1 MFFIFSQVLNII
13 FDFYNLIIFLIL
25 SAFLISFFNKKISTI
40 IYLVSIIIFIIT
52 SILPTGSYLMKYLE
66 NNNYDIE
73 NIPKNIDGIIVLS
86 GSIQP
91 KLTFDYKDVQFNNSS
106 ERIFKFIELSKK
118 FPNAKKVFSG
128 GNAFFFDKK
137 LNQSY
142 FAKNLLSK
150 FELNNIIYEDK
161 SKNTYENIAF
171 SYKKLNPKNNENWIL
186 ISSAYHIKRVKH
198 VLDKYNWKVYFYPV
212 DYRIE
217 KKIVWYKNIKPF
229 KNLVR
234 FNEAFRELLG
244 IFVYKY
250 FLI

>member
-1 MFFIFSQVLNII
+1 
-13 FDFYNLIIFLIL
+13 
-25 SAFLISFFNKKISTI
+25 
-40 IYLVSIIIFIIT
+40 
-52 SILPTGSYLMKYLE
+52 MKYLE

-137 LNQSY
+137 LNQSH

-161 SKNTYENIAF
+161 SKNTYENAF
-171 SYKKLNPKNNENWIL
+171 SYKKLNQ
-186 ISSAYHIKRVKH
+186 
-198 VLDKYNWKVYFYPV
+198 
-212 DYRIE
+212 
-217 KKIVWYKNIKPF
+217 KIMKIGF
-229 KNLVR
+229 
-234 FNEAFRELLG
+234 
-244 IFVYKY
+244 
-250 FLI
+250 